1 MKAANKN
8 IFREIKAT
16 KGRFLSIFLICAIG
30 VGFFSGVR
38 ATEDDMRVS
47 ADDYYDKH
55 ELFDLRVMSS
65 FGLTEG
71 DVEAIKG
78 IEDVSGVFPSKY
90 IDLAMFKEE
99 SEMLTRVYSLTGNEI
114 NKIDLTDG
122 RMPQAEDEC
131 ILSYNILRDGANVGD
146 TVRVED
152 ISEAEEFPI
161 KYKEYKVVGL
171 YETPMF
177 ISLTQRGST
186 TVGDGSIDA
195 FMCISESNFTQEVY
209 TEIYVK
215 SDRLK
220 EMESYSDGYESLRDE
235 ISERLEEIAPE
246 RNDLRYDEVVAD
258 AVKEIENG
266 EKELEEAKADGQR
279 ELDNAKAELED
290 AAKKIEDGEKEL
302 ADAKTELDDG
312 AKQLADAEQTLEEA
326 KQELEDGKRELAE
339 NKVKLDDAE
348 QQLSDSKAELDD
360 ADRQLSEA
368 RGELN
373 ESKKQLDGGQAEID
387 KNAELI
393 AENREKLSAAKV
405 ELLSGKSEYEA
416 GYAQYEQGLAE
427 YNAAAEQLAA
437 AEELL
442 LQAEA
447 AYGADNPIVIQQ
459 RTEYEAAKQQL
470 DQSRKVLDATAEQLS
485 EAKKK
490 LDAAEEEISAGE
502 AEIARGEEQLAA
514 AQSEIDSG
522 RKQYNEGLEQYK
534 EAYRKYEDG
543 RKQYLDGLAEY
554 NDGLTQYN
562 EGVGKLEDG
571 QREYDEGAATLAEK
585 RAEYEDG
592 LKEYNDGLAEMEDA
606 KRQYE
611 DGLKEYEEGIQ
622 TFNTEI
628 ADAEEKLADA
638 RRELADVGKPEWY
651 IFTRDD
657 NIGYSEYES
666 NSQRIGRIAAI
677 FPIFFLLVA
686 GLVCLTTMSRMVEEQ
701 RGQIGTFKALGY
713 SNGAIMKQYM
723 LYAVSAA
730 AVGGSIGALIG
741 CFIFPG
747 VIIYAYSMMYSIR
760 EIHFLLEPFG
770 IFLSVAA
777 MTAAIALTVFFSC
790 KRVLAET
797 PAGLMRPKAPKAGK
811 RVLIEKV
818 GLIWNNIGFFG
829 KVTGRNLFRYK
840 RRMFMTVVGIAGC
853 TALSLTGF
861 GLKDSITDIVNLQY
875 NEIYNYSGY
884 LALDSDISESDMG
897 KIYDELADYDPD
909 TITTKA
915 LIKQHTLSSINNDT
929 KVDCYVTCVE
939 DAEIFGNMI
948 DMHERKSGEKI
959 YLTDGAVA
967 TEKLMKLLDTDK
979 GNNVVI
985 QTDDTTENLVMVS
998 GITEH
1003 YASHYLY
1010 MTEEQYKSTFGDVPE
1025 YNMIYFTN
1033 GITSDDDAQA
1043 QFSERMLALDGV
1055 MAVMMNAGASESF
1068 ADMIKIMDLVI
1079 IVLIVSAGALAFV
1092 VLYNLINVNITER
1105 IREIATLKVLGFYDR
1120 EVSSYVF
1127 RENIIL
1133 SVMGAAFG
1141 LLLGTGLCEY
1151 VIITAELD
1159 EVMFGR
1165 NIHPMSFL
1173 WAFLITVV
1181 FSLIVNQIMTR
1192 VLKKISMVESLKSV
1206 E

>member
-1 MKAANKN
+1 MKTINKN

-16 KGRFLSIFLICAIG
+16 KGRYLSIFLICAIG

-38 ATEDDMRVS
+38 AAENVMRIS
-47 ADDYYDKH
+47 ADKYYDKH

-65 FGLTEG
+65 FGLTNG
-71 DVEAIKG
+71 DVEAIKR
-78 IEDVSGVFPSKY
+78 IEDISGVFPSKY
-90 IDLAMFKEE
+90 TDLAMFKDE
-99 SEMLTRVYSLTGNEI
+99 SEMLTRVYSLTGDKI
-114 NKIDLTDG
+114 NKINLIDG

-131 ILSYNILRDGANVGD
+131 IVSYNSLRDGAKTGD
-146 TVRVED
+146 VVRLED
-152 ISEAEEFPI
+152 ISEAEEFPL

-186 TVGDGSIDA
+186 NIGDGSIDA
-195 FMCISESNFTQEVY
+195 FICIAESNFRQEVY
-209 TEIYVK
+209 TEIYIK
-215 SDRLK
+215 SDSLR
-220 EMESYSDGYESLRDE
+220 EMESYSDEYKALRDE
-235 ISERLEEIAPE
+235 ISQRLEEIAPE

-258 AVKEIENG
+258 VIKDIDDG
-266 EKELEEAKADGQR
+266 EEELEEAKIDGRR
-279 ELDNAKAELED
+279 ELDEADAELKN
-290 AAKKIEDGEKEL
+290 AARKIEDGEREL

-312 AKQLADAEQTLEEA
+312 AKQLADAERTLEEA
-326 KQELEDGKRELAE
+326 RIKLEDGKRELAE
-339 NKVKLDDAE
+339 NKATLDDAAK
-348 QQLSDSKAELDD
+348 QLSDSKTELEE
-360 ADRQLSEA
+360 AKQQLSEA
-368 RGELN
+368 RLELD
-373 ESKKQLDGGQAEID
+373 ESKIQLDKGQAELD
-387 KNAELI
+387 KNTEII
-393 AENREKLSAAKV
+393 AENRENLNAAKE
-405 ELLSGKSEYEA
+405 ELSSGRAEYDA

-427 YNAAAEQLAA
+427 YNASAEQFAE

-447 AYGADNPIVIQQ
+447 AYGKDNPAVIQQ
-459 RTEYEAAKQQL
+459 RAEYEAAKQQL
-470 DQSRKVLDATAEQLS
+470 EQSKHVLDATAKQLS
-485 EAKKK
+485 EAKAR
-490 LDAAEEEISAGE
+490 LDTAEEEISVGE
-502 AEIARGEEQLAA
+502 AELAQGIAQLNA
-514 AQSEIDSG
+514 AQKELDEG
-522 RKQYNEGLEQYK
+522 REQYNEGLAEYNKAFEQ
-534 EAYRKYEDG
+534 YEDG
-543 RKQYLDGLAEY
+543 RKLYLDGLTEY
-554 NDGLTQYN
+554 NDGLTQFYAGIDKM
-562 EGVGKLEDG
+562 EEG
-571 QREYDEGAATLAEK
+571 QREYEDGAATLAEK
-585 RAEYEDG
+585 QAEYEEG
-592 LKEYNDGLAEMEDA
+592 LREYNDGLAELEKA
-606 KRQYE
+606 KLQYD
-611 DGLKEYEEGIQ
+611 DGLKEYEHGVA
-622 TFNTEI
+622 TFNAEI
-628 ADAEEKLADA
+628 ADAEEKLDDA

-651 IFTRDD
+651 IFTRED
-657 NIGYSEYES
+657 NVGYAEYES

-701 RGQIGTFKALGY
+701 RGHIGTFKALGY

-723 LYAVSAA
+723 MYAVSAA
-730 AVGGSIGALIG
+730 AIGGSIGALIG
-741 CFIFPG
+741 CFVFPG
-747 VIIYAYSMMYSIR
+747 VIIFAYSMMYSIR
-760 EIHFLLEPFG
+760 EIHFMLEPFN
-770 IFLSVAA
+770 ILFSVAA

-790 KRVLAET
+790 KRVLAEP

-811 RVLIEKV
+811 RVLIEKI

-861 GLKDSITDIVNLQY
+861 GLKDSVKDIVNLQY

-884 LALDSDISESDMG
+884 LALDSGLSESELRD
-897 KIYDELADYDPD
+897 IYEELGDYDPG
-909 TITTKA
+909 TLTTRA
-915 LIKQHTLSSINNDT
+915 LIKQYTLNFDDA
-929 KVDCYVTCVE
+929 KADCYVTCVE
-939 DAEIFGNMI
+939 DAEIFGKMV

-959 YLTDGAVA
+959 SLTDGAVA
-967 TEKLMKLLDTDK
+967 TEKLTKLLDVRK
-979 GNNVVI
+979 GDNVAIVM
-985 QTDDTTENLVMVS
+985 DETEGKSVTIS

-1010 MTEEQYKSTFGDVPE
+1010 MTEEQYKSTFGEAPE

-1033 GITSDDDAQA
+1033 EISSDDEAQA
-1043 QFSERMLALDGV
+1043 GFSEKMLALDGV

-1068 ADMIKIMDLVI
+1068 SDMIKIMDLVI
-1079 IVLIVSAGALAFV
+1079 VVLIVSAGALAFV

-1133 SVMGAAFG
+1133 SLMGSAVG

-1151 VIITAELD
+1151 VIVTAEID

-1165 NIHPMSFL
+1165 NIHPLSFL
-1173 WAFLITVV
+1173 WAFLITIG
-1181 FSLIVNQIMTR
+1181 FSLVVNQIMTV